1 LDNINDMTN
10 LYKLLKPKFK
20 KALNSNCR
28 RYDSAKRVKYV
39 LMSKTL
45 WSELTITEAKNLLL
59 WTDLSSNQI
68 TIDDLLYG
76 DNILKQQ

>member
-1 LDNINDMTN
+1 MNN

-28 RYDSAKRVKYV
+28 KYDSAQRVKYV
-39 LMSKTL
+39 LMSKTM

-68 TIDDLLYG
+68 TIDDLLYC

>member
-1 LDNINDMTN
+1 
-10 LYKLLKPKFK
+10 
-20 KALNSNCR
+20 
-28 RYDSAKRVKYV
+28 
-39 LMSKTL
+39 MSKTL

-76 DNILKQQ
+76 DNIIKQQ

>member
-1 LDNINDMTN
+1 MSN

-28 RYDSAKRVKYV
+28 KYDSAKRVKYV

-45 WSELTITEAKNLLL
+45 WSELTITETKNLLL

>member
-1 LDNINDMTN
+1 MIKTI
-10 LYKLLKPKFK
+10 YQKLKPKFK
-20 KALNSNCR
+20 KALNSNCKK
-28 RYDSAKRVKYV
+28 YDSAKRVKYI

-45 WSELTITEAKNLLL
+45 WSELTITETKNLLL

-76 DNILKQQ
+76 DNIIKK

>member
-1 LDNINDMTN
+1 MDNINDMTN

-28 RYDSAKRVKYV
+28 KYDSAQRVKYV
-39 LMSKTL
+39 LMSKTM

-59 WTDLSSNQI
+59 WADMDNKQLSVN
-68 TIDDLLYG
+68 DLLYG
-76 DNILKQQ
+76 DNIIKQQ

>member
-1 LDNINDMTN
+1 MTN

-28 RYDSAKRVKYV
+28 KYDSAKRVKYV

-45 WSELTITEAKNLLL
+45 WSELTITEIKNLFL
-59 WTDLSSNQI
+59 WTDVSNNQLNI
-68 TIDDLLYG
+68 YDLLYG
-76 DNILKQQ
+76 ETIIKQQ